1 VNTPSIRSRLT
12 AAIVA
17 FLLGFGIANYGVIVV
32 PAPDLWLWL
41 VVSVVLMGTGVVGVL
56 VADSTRDVSLWA
68 VIGAELFAVFTV
80 IPLLWVFSVATT
92 PAGEVRTTL
101 WPSQISFAAFD
112 EARSGVVLAA
122 AGASLLIAG
131 LATVAAMAVAI
142 PAAVGLVR
150 RRLPGRRI
158 AYGVVVA
165 ALVAPTVVLAAPAA
179 AQLLALDLADSRLAM
194 VVPTLAVSLPL
205 AIWLAVRVLRA
216 APWSL
221 HAAMRADGADRRQV
235 LRRFALPYLALD
247 LLLVTVMVFY
257 WTAGDLALGAGM
269 AATQDT
275 RPLPATL
282 LLLSGRGE
290 LSSQVVAA
298 AGLWWLVP
306 AALVL
311 IVFSRR
317 IAALLGRP

>member
-1 VNTPSIRSRLT
+1 MSTPSIRSRLT
-12 AAIVA
+12 ASIVA
-17 FLLGFGIANYGVIVV
+17 FLLGFAVANYGVIVV
-32 PAPDLWLWL
+32 PSPDLWLWL
-41 VVSVVLMGTGVVGVL
+41 AVSFVLMVTGVVGVL
-56 VADSTRDVSLWA
+56 LADSTRDVSLWA
-68 VIGAELFAVFTV
+68 VIGTELFVVFTV
-80 IPLLWVFSVATT
+80 IPLLWVVSVATT
-92 PAGEVRTTL
+92 PEGQVRGTV
-101 WPSQISFAAFD
+101 WPSQVSFAAFD

-122 AGASLLIAG
+122 AGTSLLVGG
-131 LATVAAMAVAI
+131 LATVVAMVVAI
-142 PAAVGLVR
+142 PAAVGFVR
-150 RRLPGRRI
+150 HRPPGRRI

-165 ALVAPTVVLAAPAA
+165 VLVAPTVVFAAPAA
-179 AQLLALDLADSRLAM
+179 AQLLAFDLTQSRLAM
-194 VVPTLAVSLPL
+194 VVPTLVISTPL

-235 LRRFALPYLALD
+235 LRRFVVPYLAPD
-247 LLLVTVMVFY
+247 LLLVTVVVFY

-282 LLLSGRGE
+282 LVLSGRGE

-298 AGLWWLVP
+298 AGIWWLVP

-317 IAALLGRP
+317 TAALLGRP